1 MVNRGWHEG
10 GENYRRR
17 IDHKFNSGGEWGGT
31 RVVTSNQSES
41 LISDEGNNRI
51 VRPRFSLNG
60 ESKCGRYGSCR
71 TRLSLR
77 YVTVSVS
84 TYFFSSPLKPNL
96 HGWYK
101 IWA

>member
-60 ESKCGRYGSCR
+60 ESGWSLRLVPYAVIPTLRYGFCIDVFFFFPSQ
-71 TRLSLR
+71 TQPARL
-77 YVTVSVS
+77 V
-84 TYFFSSPLKPNL
+84 
-96 HGWYK
+96 
-101 IWA
+101 